1 MGVVFKARDPRIGRL
16 VALKTITAGLADDA
30 DLLQRFY
37 REAQAAGSLQH
48 PNVVTVYEM
57 GEEGGAPFIAMEYLE
72 GESLEQLIARR
83 PALRLAQRVGYLV
96 QACRAL
102 DYAHRHGIVHRDI
115 KPGNI
120 MVTTEGTVKV
130 VDFGI
135 ARLVDTSKTQTGMLL
150 GTLGYMSP
158 QQLRG
163 KRADERS
170 DIWSVGVMF
179 YELLSYQKPFS
190 GDNHAALILNII
202 SEEPRPLG
210 EAAPDCPTELQAVVH
225 KTLRKD
231 DAERF
236 QSMEEL
242 LVELEPLWKRLQH
255 STVEQLVE
263 QSQERMRSGE
273 LPSARDLLRQ
283 ALLIDTSSSQ
293 ARLLLE
299 EVNAAL
305 KGSLLPGELQER
317 VAKGQALLQEG
328 LLEEAKA
335 QAEALLELDSAY
347 GPARQL
353 LEQVEQGLQHAQRQ
367 NREKRAFLG
376 EQLRT
381 MKAAIDRG
389 DLSDAIELGR
399 KTIGRVGEDT
409 DLTQLLEF
417 AERAIKLRQQNE
429 EIDRQLPI
437 VYSLLEAG
445 KFAEA
450 ERLIEEIQ
458 RNAPLEPR
466 LPPLL
471 EAAREKRVPSAPP
484 ALADAARPASTLV
497 DLAREYVYER
507 GAGAQSASRETEN
520 KPEFTAKPQRVAMLD
535 QPARIRSS
543 RPGVSRSPAA
553 AGEPPDAGGERQVD
567 IPQPGL
573 AAQATERPWWKQPL
587 PITSMVLA
595 LTLGVGFAVYRKIAA
610 TPRVPAKSSET
621 APVPSP
627 SLEEQQRNLI
637 ALAHEAADHNDYK
650 TAEAK
655 LDAAEKLPGPLQSLI
670 QDLRRKFTLEERN
683 SEIRGVAQTERDL
696 WSQGTTQLSQN
707 RLDQAESS
715 FRKILELPEGGRRK
729 AEAERYLTEVIPRR
743 REEERRATQAQ
754 QVRQPQQ
761 KADAAQT
768 NQQTLQNAARQ
779 AEQLKFA
786 ELEGLY
792 KQAEQRGDDAARQQL
807 FYLQPQFR
815 AIADGGGPLAPNAR
829 NYAENLIP
837 AALKEM
843 ESRAAKAKLEA
854 AEAARFSELVDHFK
868 QAVEARDN
876 NALKT
881 RVLGEFQKLAQ
892 AGGPKAAEAAKY
904 ATVLVPA
911 AIRDTAP
918 WPVIGC
924 PASPGGLSPSIK
936 PGDLVACGL
945 LDPPKVQWTQ
955 FSWPDFPG
963 RARQAGQAK
972 GIAMLSVTV
981 DENGDVIDAK
991 PRGKADAYGF
1001 SDTAAAA
1008 AHQWKTNPPRV
1019 QGKRV
1024 KTEFSVDVLFN
1035 Q

>member
-1 MGVVFKARDPRIGRL
+1 
-16 VALKTITAGLADDA
+16 
-30 DLLQRFY
+30 
-37 REAQAAGSLQH
+37 
-48 PNVVTVYEM
+48 
-57 GEEGGAPFIAMEYLE
+57 
-72 GESLEQLIARR
+72 
-83 PALRLAQRVGYLV
+83 
-96 QACRAL
+96 
-102 DYAHRHGIVHRDI
+102 
-115 KPGNI
+115 
-120 MVTTEGTVKV
+120 
-130 VDFGI
+130 
-135 ARLVDTSKTQTGMLL
+135 
-150 GTLGYMSP
+150 
-158 QQLRG
+158 
-163 KRADERS
+163 
-170 DIWSVGVMF
+170 
-179 YELLSYQKPFS
+179 
-190 GDNHAALILNII
+190 
-202 SEEPRPLG
+202 
-210 EAAPDCPTELQAVVH
+210 
-225 KTLRKD
+225 
-231 DAERF
+231 
-236 QSMEEL
+236 
-242 LVELEPLWKRLQH
+242 
-255 STVEQLVE
+255 
-263 QSQERMRSGE
+263 MRSGE
-273 LPSARDLLRQ
+273 LPSARSLLRQ

-328 LLEEAKA
+328 LLEEARA
-335 QAEALLELDSAY
+335 QAEALLDLDSAY

-353 LEQVEQGLQHAQRQ
+353 LEQVEHGLQHAQRQ

-458 RNAPLEPR
+458 RNGPLEPR

-543 RPGVSRSPAA
+543 RPGVSRSP
-553 AGEPPDAGGERQVD
+553 DAGGERQVD

-573 AAQATERPWWKQPL
+573 AAQATERPWWQQPL

-595 LTLGVGFAVYRKIAA
+595 LTLGVGFAVYRKTAA
-610 TPRVPAKSSET
+610 TPRVHAKSPET
-621 APVPSP
+621 EPVPSP
-627 SLEEQQRNLI
+627 SLEEQQRSLI
-637 ALAHEAADHNDYK
+637 ALAHEAADHSDHK

-707 RLDQAESS
+707 RLDQAENS

-743 REEERRATQAQ
+743 REE
-754 QVRQPQQ
+754 
-761 KADAAQT
+761 
-768 NQQTLQNAARQ
+768 
-779 AEQLKFA
+779 
-786 ELEGLY
+786 
-792 KQAEQRGDDAARQQL
+792 
-807 FYLQPQFR
+807 
-815 AIADGGGPLAPNAR
+815 
-829 NYAENLIP
+829 
-837 AALKEM
+837 
-843 ESRAAKAKLEA
+843 
-854 AEAARFSELVDHFK
+854 
-868 QAVEARDN
+868 
-876 NALKT
+876 
-881 RVLGEFQKLAQ
+881 
-892 AGGPKAAEAAKY
+892 
-904 ATVLVPA
+904 
-911 AIRDTAP
+911 
-918 WPVIGC
+918 
-924 PASPGGLSPSIK
+924 
-936 PGDLVACGL
+936 
-945 LDPPKVQWTQ
+945 
-955 FSWPDFPG
+955 
-963 RARQAGQAK
+963 
-972 GIAMLSVTV
+972 
-981 DENGDVIDAK
+981 NG
-991 PRGKADAYGF
+991 
-1001 SDTAAAA
+1001 
-1008 AHQWKTNPPRV
+1008 
-1019 QGKRV
+1019 
-1024 KTEFSVDVLFN
+1024 
-1035 Q
+1035 